1 MDLWTFISDPHN
13 QKTLAW
19 AGGGILIVAS
29 GLWAAFLRLRTP
41 STPPPPAKP
50 TQSAQ
55 AGDGVAATG
64 NVRVDG
70 NVSISK
76 SQIPM
81 AAYGVA
87 ALGLLLIGYA
97 FLFAGNTTV
106 CNGVNAGG
114 DISDSTVIVTST
126 STQTNC

>member
-1 MDLWTFISDPHN
+1 MI
-13 QKTLAW
+13 
-19 AGGGILIVAS
+19 S
-29 GLWAAFLRLRTP
+29 GLWAAFLQLRKP
-41 STPPPPAKP
+41 APPPPIAKP

-55 AGDGVAATG
+55 AGDGIAATG

-70 NVSISK
+70 NVSITK

-81 AAYGVA
+81 AAYGIA

-106 CNGVNAGG
+106 CNGINTEG
-114 DISDSTVIVTST
+114 DISGSSVTVTST
-126 STQTNC
+126 NSQTNC